1 MDKDESTALKWFKK
15 AVDNNISR
23 AAYEVAKAYESG
35 KGLPKNIIKAKEYY
49 KKAAGLGNSDAG
61 KRLRNLEQSEVG
73 MKKEKSTISFE
84 TQKLFNALYE
94 NNISLVMRMLD
105 QREVDINARNET
117 GHTLLHIALD
127 KESIKLLISKGA
139 DVNARD
145 AQGMTPIFNK
155 EINLI
160 ILLVKAGADIR
171 LQSSK
176 GNTALMWF
184 AYSGYL
190 EGIKYLVSL
199 GAKID
204 IKNSDNQT
212 ALDIAEQF
220 GHLKVVA
227 YLKSARGENWLKSG
241 GKSK

>member
-1 MDKDESTALKWFKK
+1 
-15 AVDNNISR
+15 
-23 AAYEVAKAYESG
+23 
-35 KGLPKNIIKAKEYY
+35 
-49 KKAAGLGNSDAG
+49 
-61 KRLRNLEQSEVG
+61 LRNLEQSEVG